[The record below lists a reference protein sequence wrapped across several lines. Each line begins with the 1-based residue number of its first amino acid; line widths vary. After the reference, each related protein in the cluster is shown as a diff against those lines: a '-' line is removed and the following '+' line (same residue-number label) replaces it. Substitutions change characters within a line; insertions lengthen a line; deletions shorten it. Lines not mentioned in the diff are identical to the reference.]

1 MPASGLVVYEILF
14 ADPFSIESA
23 TVPLVVAYVANLA
36 QNLPQ
41 PGVTAQAAGG
51 FAPFYSTAAAQAPSS
66 SLPIPRFTTQQ
77 ASFTPQDLF
86 RISKCACNMLFPYTV
101 SAGGYDTGIAIANT
115 SLDPGSAFGFGA
127 TPQQGTVQFWYYG
140 ASGTSAP
147 PATQTSSIVPA
158 GQVLT
163 YVLSQNNSTWNLDNR
178 AAGFAGYIIAQAQ
191 FQYCH
196 AFAFIGALGGGN
208 ALVNGGLSEGY
219 LGLIL
224 DNTGLNCSGPNPIG
238 LCRTTQRGEELAH

>member
-1 MPASGLVVYEILF
+1 
-14 ADPFSIESA
+14 
-23 TVPLVVAYVANLA
+23 
-36 QNLPQ
+36 
-41 PGVTAQAAGG
+41 
-51 FAPFYSTAAAQAPSS
+51 
-66 SLPIPRFTTQQ
+66 
-77 ASFTPQDLF
+77 
-86 RISKCACNMLFPYTV
+86 
-101 SAGGYDTGIAIANT
+101 
-115 SLDPGSAFGFGA
+115 
-127 TPQQGTVQFWYYG
+127 VQFWYYG
-140 ASGTSAP
+140 ASGTAAP

-163 YVLSQNNSTWNLDNR
+163 YVLSQNNATWGLDNR

-224 DNTGLNCSGPNPIG
+224 DNTGFNCIAPGVHTIG
-238 LCRTTQRGEELAH
+238 LCRTGQRAENLVH